1 MSVQGSGKGAALRA
15 ENERK
20 ALALIQEAIRGVRYG
35 VISIILQDGLVV
47 QVERTE
53 KFRLM
58 THREVE
64 GFRVGEGI

>member
-1 MSVQGSGKGAALRA
+1 MSSPGTNRGPLRA

-35 VISIILQDGLVV
+35 VLTIVLQDGLVV

-53 KFRLM
+53 KYRLLNR
-58 THREVE
+58 REVE
-64 GFRVGEGI
+64 VAGEGEGI